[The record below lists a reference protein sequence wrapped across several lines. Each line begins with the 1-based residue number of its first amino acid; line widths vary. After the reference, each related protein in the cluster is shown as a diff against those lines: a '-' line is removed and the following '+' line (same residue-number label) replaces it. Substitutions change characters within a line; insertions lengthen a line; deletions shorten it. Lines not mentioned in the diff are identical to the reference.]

1 MKTMK
6 SVPMSQAKAEL
17 HSLVVRGEDHPCV
30 VTSRGKPVAL
40 IVPFDDPDDL
50 LSLAMS
56 YSPKLQKLVSKAS
69 AELRQ
74 GRGIPENDFWR
85 LVEADA
91 QKMGVKRTPKK
102 LKSSKVS
109 I

>member
-17 HSLVVRGEDHPCV
+17 HSLVARGEDHPCV
-30 VTSRGKPVAL
+30 VTNRGKPVAL

-69 AELRQ
+69 EELRQ
-74 GRGIPENDFWR
+74 GGGIPEQEFWK

-91 QKMGVKRTPKK
+91 QKKQVKRTHKKMKSPK
-102 LKSSKVS
+102 VPA
-109 I
+109 